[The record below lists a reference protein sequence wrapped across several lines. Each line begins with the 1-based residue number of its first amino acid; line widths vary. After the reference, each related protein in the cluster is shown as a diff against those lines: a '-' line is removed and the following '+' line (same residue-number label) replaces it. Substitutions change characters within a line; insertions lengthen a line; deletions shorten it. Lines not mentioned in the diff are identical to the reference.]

1 MRGGMEQSD
10 ERHRPP
16 SLLSTPHTAHQPASR
31 ALPTSLLDV
40 HPQWICLPFFLAGC
54 PLIQKCLEL
63 GTGRG
68 GCRGGGR
75 ACAHP
80 HGHGRGMRPP
90 DDPRP
95 RYAGRGPSPRQAPC
109 RITASPLATVFT
121 ASGHASKPC
130 LLSLRTHSPPFPLPP
145 PPPFP
150 HTIWPHLG
158 LPALHR
164 RSAEAGLPA
173 HQEPLLHER
182 FLRVMPASIGL
193 ENVRPLPGMPRPSVS
208 REEVGPPPPCR
219 SSAVHLMLAMR
230 SKRSGPY
237 SRGWAA
243 PPLSLPGLVI
253 PAASITRCTAASA
266 APRSGKCADSW
277 QVRPSACP

>member
-1 MRGGMEQSD
+1 MLRRRLQARAVAGSIIRAGRCRGEAGLAARWARHRLACPAACMQVKTWETCMRGGMEQSN

-145 PPPFP
+145 LPHSHTPFGP
-150 HTIWPHLG
+150 TLVCRRCIA
-158 LPALHR
+158 AL
-164 RSAEAGLPA
+164 
-173 HQEPLLHER
+173 
-182 FLRVMPASIGL
+182 
-193 ENVRPLPGMPRPSVS
+193 PRPDCPRIRSRCSTSAFFVS
-208 REEVGPPPPCR
+208 CLQ
-219 SSAVHLMLAMR
+219 A
-230 SKRSGPY
+230 
-237 SRGWAA
+237 
-243 PPLSLPGLVI
+243 
-253 PAASITRCTAASA
+253 
-266 APRSGKCADSW
+266 
-277 QVRPSACP
+277 

>member
-1 MRGGMEQSD
+1 MCT
-10 ERHRPP
+10 PP
-16 SLLSTPHTAHQPASR
+16 WAWTGHAPSGRSP
-31 ALPTSLLDV
+31 PT
-40 HPQWICLPFFLAGC
+40 I
-54 PLIQKCLEL
+54 
-63 GTGRG
+63 
-68 GCRGGGR
+68 
-75 ACAHP
+75 
-80 HGHGRGMRPP
+80 
-90 DDPRP
+90 
-95 RYAGRGPSPRQAPC
+95 RGPWAIASAGPVPHHSQPPCHGLHSQRPCQQA
-109 RITASPLATVFT
+109 
-121 ASGHASKPC
+121 
-130 LLSLRTHSPPFPLPP
+130 LSSLPQDSFPPIPTPP